1 MSAAPRSLNWWL
13 LKIAGKDPKGNANG
27 TVGHRKV
34 DEKGSVNIMEF
45 EEIESLLKQKFGEAV
60 VEGVDLNS
68 SPKALIIPASEIVQV
83 CKELYENE
91 QTYFDSLSCLT
102 GVDNGSEVNT
112 LEVIYNLYSI
122 PYNHHLML
130 KVILQRNQPEE
141 LLPEVPT
148 VSYIWKTAEWHEREA
163 FDLVGISFSGH
174 PDLRRIL
181 LPADWEGHPLRKDYE
196 NLEEYHGIKVD

>member
-1 MSAAPRSLNWWL
+1 
-13 LKIAGKDPKGNANG
+13 
-27 TVGHRKV
+27 
-34 DEKGSVNIMEF
+34 MEF

>member
-1 MSAAPRSLNWWL
+1 
-13 LKIAGKDPKGNANG
+13 
-27 TVGHRKV
+27 
-34 DEKGSVNIMEF
+34 MEF
-45 EEIESLLKQKFGEAV
+45 EEIEKLLKQKFGDAV
-60 VEGVDLNS
+60 IEGVDPNAT
-68 SPKALIIPASEIVQV
+68 PKALIISAKDIVQV

-102 GVDNGSEVNT
+102 GVDNGPDANT

-130 KVILQRNQPEE
+130 KVILQRDQAGES
-141 LLPEVPT
+141 LPEVPT

-163 FDLVGISFSGH
+163 FDLVGIGFSGH

-181 LPADWEGHPLRKDYE
+181 LPADWEGHPLRKDYQ
-196 NLEEYHGIKVD
+196 NLEKYHGIKVD